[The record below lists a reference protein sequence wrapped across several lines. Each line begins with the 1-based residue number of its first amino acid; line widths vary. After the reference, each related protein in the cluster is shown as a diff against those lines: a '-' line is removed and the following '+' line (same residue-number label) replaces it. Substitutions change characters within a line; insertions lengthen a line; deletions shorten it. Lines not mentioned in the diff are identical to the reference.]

1 MNYTHYEKMVFHKQ
15 LTDKSF
21 KSTLKENG
29 IEYTELPVM
38 ENDVLTY
45 VEDRETKYALI
56 AKENATDTY
65 VENVYIANE
74 IPADMSWSN
83 LLLDCQGQKNGEE
96 PMKMKTK
103 AKLICEEAYQ
113 IAIESGAKTNMFQ
126 ITELNPGDFRIA
138 LAKLGYTLDEIK
150 EMDHRDVDEK
160 FLEDMGK

>member
-45 VEDRETKYALI
+45 AEDGETKYALI

-65 VENVYIANE
+65 VENVYITNE
-74 IPADMSWSN
+74 IPTDMSWSN
-83 LLLDCQGQKNGEE
+83 LLLDCQGQKNGEK
-96 PMKMKTK
+96 PMELKTK
-103 AKLICEEAYQ
+103 AKLICEKAYQ
-113 IAIESGAKTNMFQ
+113 IAIEPNMNMFQ
-126 ITELNPGDFRIA
+126 IAELKAEDFRIA
-138 LAKLGYTLDEIK
+138 LTKLGYTLSEIK
-150 EMDHRDVDEK
+150 EMDHHDVDEK
-160 FLEDMGK
+160 FLEEMEK